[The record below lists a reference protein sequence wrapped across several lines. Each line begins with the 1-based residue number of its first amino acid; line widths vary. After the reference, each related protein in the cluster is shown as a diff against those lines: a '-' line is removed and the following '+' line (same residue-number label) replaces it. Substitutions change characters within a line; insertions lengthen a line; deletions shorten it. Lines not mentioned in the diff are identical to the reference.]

1 MADATHQ
8 LDQLIDDSEELLT
21 RLADA
26 HSPEIQMLRDRV
38 DQAIGDT
45 RRALGRSRDVSSA
58 TLRELARSIDDYV
71 HDYPWLA
78 LATGVLVASTVA
90 FIAGSMQRRIE

>member
-1 MADATHQ
+1 MADAQHK

-26 HSPEIQMLRDRV
+26 HNPDIQLLRDRV
-38 DQAIGDT
+38 DEAIGNT
-45 RRALGRSRDVSSA
+45 RRTLARHSDASSA
-58 TLRELARSIDDYV
+58 GLKELVRSIDDYV

-90 FIAGSMQRRIE
+90 YIAGSMQRKIG